1 MSFAFYLKS
10 HKELAEFKDWQ
21 EQQRKAHGE
30 YWLFSAMHSKP
41 GFLKSSNI
49 EASIGDM
56 EEDKDSFE
64 EVTTETFEESK

>member
-30 YWLFSAMHSKP
+30 YWLFSAMH
-41 GFLKSSNI
+41 
-49 EASIGDM
+49 
-56 EEDKDSFE
+56 
-64 EVTTETFEESK
+64 